1 MTDVHVNPVDE
12 DVIDTVLAPDVS
24 FEGRLE
30 FDKPLLVKG
39 RLSGRV
45 VSKSDFYV
53 DEKAFVEA
61 DIEAVNVSVRGT
73 VRGNIVAKNRVELSA
88 TSVLDGDVTAPEV
101 TMETGCRISGIC
113 TTTAKKGDEAPRP

>member
-1 MTDVHVNPVDE
+1 MTDVHINAVDE
-12 DVIDTVLAPDVS
+12 DIMDTVLAPDVA
-24 FEGRLE
+24 FDGRLE

-39 RLSGRV
+39 RLSGKV

-53 DEKAFVEA
+53 DEKAVVEA
-61 DIEAVNVSVRGT
+61 DIEAVNVTVRGI
-73 VRGNIVAKNRVELSA
+73 VRGNIVATNRVELSA

-113 TTTAKKGDEAPRP
+113 TTTAKKDGDAVAS